1 MRTETYSAQ
10 TIANF
15 IRSHIVVT
23 LRQIQN
29 AIGHGSR
36 RTVFRKLAQLDYLSS
51 YSHSGKYYT
60 LVETAQF
67 DEHGLWERNGIHFSR
82 HGTLADTAE
91 VLVSESSDG
100 LYYSELEEIT
110 GVSCGDTLARLCV
123 SARLVRKKIDGR
135 YLYCAVDKDI
145 SELQFRAR
153 TAAVA
158 AKLPR
163 ENRNE
168 ESGKMI
174 ALFFNT
180 LDERQRRLFAGLESA
195 RLGHGGDA
203 MMARALQLDPATVS
217 RGRHELL
224 SGEIIQDRVRKP
236 GGGRK
241 RVEKKTSK

>member
-67 DEHGLWERNGIHFSR
+67 DEHGLWERSGIHFSR

-123 SARLVRKKIDGR
+123 SARLVRKKIDRR

-195 RLGHGGDA
+195 RLGHGG
-203 MMARALQLDPATVS
+203 
-217 RGRHELL
+217 
-224 SGEIIQDRVRKP
+224 EIIQDRVRKP

-241 RVEKKTSK
+241 RVEKKPRNNRAYTGACGS

>member
-10 TIANF
+10 SIADF

-23 LRQIQN
+23 LQQIQS
-29 AIGHGSR
+29 ATHGSR

-67 DEHGLWERNGIHFSR
+67 DSHGLWEHNGIHFSK

-91 VLVSESSDG
+91 VVVSESSDG
-100 LYYSELEEIT
+100 LYCAELDEIT
-110 GVSCGDTLARLCV
+110 GASCGNTLARLCIDR
-123 SARLVRKKIDGR
+123 RLVRKKIDGR
-135 YLYCAVDKDI
+135 YLYCAADKD
-145 SELQFRAR
+145 LCARQLLAR
-153 TAAVA
+153 TAAAVAKPPA
-158 AKLPR
+158 AKQGK
-163 ENRNE
+163 

-203 MMARALQLDPATVS
+203 HMARALQLDPATVS

-224 SGEIIQDRVRKP
+224 SGKIMVDRVRKP

-241 RVEKKTSK
+241 RIEKKTSK

>member
-10 TIANF
+10 TIADF
-15 IRSHIVVT
+15 IRRHTVVT

-60 LVETAQF
+60 LVKTVQF
-67 DEHGLWERNGIHFSR
+67 DEHGLWELNGIHFSK

-91 VLVSESSDG
+91 AVVSESVGG
-100 LYYSELEEIT
+100 LYYAELDEIA
-110 GVSCGDTLARLCV
+110 GVSCGNTLAKLCV
-123 SARLVRKKIDGR
+123 DRRLVRKKINGR
-135 YLYCAVDKDI
+135 YLYCAADK
-145 SELQFRAR
+145 ELSARQFRAR
-153 TAAVA
+153 TAAAVPRPLR
-158 AKLPR
+158 AKAS
-163 ENRNE
+163 E

-174 ALFFNT
+174 SFFFNT

-203 MMARALQLDPATVS
+203 QMARALQLDPATVA

-224 SGEIIQDRVRKP
+224 SGEIILDRVRKP

-241 RVEKKTSK
+241 RIEKKTSK